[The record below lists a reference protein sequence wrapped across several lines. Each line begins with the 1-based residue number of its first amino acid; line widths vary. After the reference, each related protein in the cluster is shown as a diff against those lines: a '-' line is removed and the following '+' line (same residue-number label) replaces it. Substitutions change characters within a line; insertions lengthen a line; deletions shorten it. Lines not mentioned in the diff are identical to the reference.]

1 MRVRIQRQPF
11 QVLASLLEH
20 PGRTVSREEIQ
31 QKLWG
36 DQVNVDFDHGLNAA
50 VKKLREAL
58 EDPSDAPIY
67 IQTVS
72 RKGYRFVAEVHGAE
86 SAAAASVVGESEAEL
101 TPPVLPDQQT
111 AVQKANVAKWPYVL
125 GLAGIA
131 AFSTFLI
138 KFPRSSGVVPTP
150 KITQITHSGRV
161 SVGSADG
168 PSFPAIV
175 TDGTRIYYTT
185 ESNGSTSLKAT
196 SVNGGTETSIQLPP
210 GLAEPEISD
219 ISRDGTKL
227 LLLDVHSAGPE
238 FPLWIVPSTGGPA
251 RRFAAVSAH
260 AGTWTRDG
268 LHIVYAHEDQ
278 LEIADENGANARRFA
293 SLPGRAYWLR
303 WSPDERRLAF
313 TLLDPTTQNLSLWTV
328 DADGSSLKR
337 FFPSRSTTSLD
348 CCGSWMP
355 NGSGYIFQSTR
366 GGFGFSN
373 DLWFAPTDAVSRRR
387 GLFPTNLTN
396 GPVDYQSPVSNL
408 SGSKL
413 FFTGAASLVQYRV
426 FDPALNEFV
435 LFQVDDQP
443 VSSLNFS
450 SNGKWRTWV
459 RSSDSTL
466 WRSRWDGEERVELSP
481 SPLQIRLARWSPDNS
496 QIVLMAREPGK
507 AWQIYIMSATGGTP
521 RPILPG
527 DAAQTDPEWA
537 PDGNSILF
545 ARTLARGA
553 AIPSAESLWRFDL
566 LHAKVA
572 EIPNSQAMTKAR
584 YSPNGRYISA
594 ISDGAIMLLD
604 LKNGRWSRLINLSV
618 DNTFWSSS
626 GEKLF
631 AQATKEKG
639 QPLYEISAP
648 GGQARI
654 IEATTRLASE
664 NFVAFRLIGLGTNDR
679 PIIAA
684 QLATANIFSRDI
696 ASMY

>member
-31 QKLWG
+31 HRLWG

-86 SAAAASVVGESEAEL
+86 PPAAVSVVSESEPEL
-101 TPPVLPDQQT
+101 TTPVLPDHQT

-125 GLAGIA
+125 ALAAIA
-131 AFSTFLI
+131 AFIAFII
-138 KFPRSSGVVPTP
+138 KLPRSNGWVPVP
-150 KITQITHSGRV
+150 KITQITHSGRL
-161 SVGSADG
+161 SVGSADV

-185 ESNGSTSLKAT
+185 ESNGWASLKAT

-227 LLLDVHSAGPE
+227 LLLDVHSAGSE
-238 FPLWIVPSTGGPA
+238 HPLWIVPSTGGPA

-268 LHIVYAHEDQ
+268 LHIVYARDEE
-278 LEIADENGANARRFA
+278 LEIADENGTNARRLA
-293 SLPGRAYWLR
+293 VLPGRAYWLR
-303 WSPDERRLAF
+303 WSPDEHRLAF
-313 TLLDPTTQNLSLWTV
+313 TLLDPTTKTLSLWSVT
-328 DADGSSLKR
+328 ADGSSLRR
-337 FFPSRSTTSLD
+337 FFPNRSTTSLD

-355 NGSGYIFQSTR
+355 DGSGYLFQSTS

-373 DLWFAPTDAVSRRR
+373 DLWLGTTDAGIGKR
-387 GLFPTNLTN
+387 GLSPRNLTN
-396 GPVDYQSPVSNL
+396 GPVDYQFPVSNL

-413 FFTGAASLVQYRV
+413 FFTGAGSLVQYRV
-426 FDPALNEFV
+426 FDPARNEFV
-435 LFQVDDQP
+435 PFQVDDQQA
-443 VSSLNFS
+443 SSLNFS
-450 SNGKWRTWV
+450 SDGKWMTWV
-459 RSSDSTL
+459 RSGDSTL
-466 WRSRWDGEERVELSP
+466 WRSRCDGEERVEISP
-481 SPLQIRLARWSPDNS
+481 SPLQVRLARWSPDDS

-507 AWQIYIMSATGGTP
+507 AWRIYIMPATGGTP

-527 DAAQTDPEWA
+527 DAAQTNPEWT

-545 ARTLARGA
+545 ARTLVRGPG
-553 AIPSAESLWRFDL
+553 IPSVESLSRFDL
-566 LHAKVA
+566 LHSKVT
-572 EIPNSQAMTKAR
+572 EIPNSQSMTAAR
-584 YSPNGRYISA
+584 YSPNGRYLSA
-594 ISDGAIMLLD
+594 ISDRAIMLLD
-604 LKNGRWSRLINLSV
+604 LKSGRWSRLSDLSAE
-618 DNTFWSSS
+618 NTFWSNS

-631 AQATKEKG
+631 TQATKEEG
-639 QPLYEISAP
+639 EPLYEISVP
-648 GGQARI
+648 GGQARM
-654 IEATTRLASE
+654 IEATTRLNSE
-664 NFVAFRLIGLGTNDR
+664 NFVEFRLVGLSGDR
-679 PIIAA
+679 PVIAA
-684 QLATANIFSRDI
+684 RLATANIYSRDT
-696 ASMY
+696 ASMH